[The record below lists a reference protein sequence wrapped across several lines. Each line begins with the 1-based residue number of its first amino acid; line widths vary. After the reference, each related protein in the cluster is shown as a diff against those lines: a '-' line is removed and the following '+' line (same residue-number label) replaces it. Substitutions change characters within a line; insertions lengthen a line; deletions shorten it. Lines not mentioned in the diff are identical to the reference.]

1 MIDIGFERIDPSP
14 TYPPGSSL
22 AQLSAYSWDSN
33 AGVVVGFKRAIKGLL
48 RDAQHGRCCYCRR
61 LLSDDIATHIEH
73 FVDKAQYAS
82 FTFEIRN
89 LALSCGTCN
98 TQKNGSNRTLISLLK
113 RRAERAGIARSPRC
127 STLAFELPPGSA
139 LPDQP
144 ASYRWVHP
152 HLDEYSVNIAIM
164 RGWIFSGKTRKGRRT
179 VRGTNLNA
187 LSEIERRALF
197 ERLATRGGRLSLL
210 VASIAELDRHRAM
223 EVADAVAKV
232 LRRRRK

>member
-1 MIDIGFERIDPSP
+1 MNVGFERIDPTP
-14 TYPPGSSL
+14 TYPPGTSL
-22 AQLSAYSWDSN
+22 TQLSAYSWDSS
-33 AGVVVGFKRAIKGLL
+33 AAVVANFKRAIKARL
-48 RDAQHGRCCYCRR
+48 RDAQRGRCCYCRR

-73 FVDKAQYAS
+73 FVEKAQYAA

-98 TQKNGSNRTLISLLK
+98 TQKNGTGRTLTSILK
-113 RRAERAGIARSPRC
+113 RRAERAGVQHSPRC
-127 STLAFELPPGSA
+127 STLAVELAPGSA
-139 LPDQP
+139 LPDKP

-152 HLDEYSVNIAIM
+152 HLDEYSANIQIM
-164 RGWIFSGKTRKGRRT
+164 KGWIFAGKTPKGRRT

-210 VASIAELDRHRAM
+210 VASIAELDRHRAT
-223 EVADAVAKV
+223 EVADAVSKV